1 MAREHSAAQCSA
13 PRRTAPHRRRATS
26 DPTRE
31 IARLAASLRIAA
43 SRIARL
49 RSMLQQQRRQQ
60 ADGQQQHNHGHQ
72 PAHPEA
78 PSTPRQPPA
87 DIAQPKH
94 PNARQRRSARRAAQW
109 WQNQQKCSS
118 LEKNLSS
125 PQPAR
130 ISRTTDEA
138 SPTFATTMPH
148 ADSAAPDDS
157 NRQHIVSAVRENIPQ
172 PAAAMQP
179 QPQPSPPMQ
188 PEQQLPP
195 AVPPAPPTLSD
206 APVDDAPAARLPEP
220 TGDGKRRAIEAPPGV
235 VLRSGAAP
243 AVGERK

>member
-1 MAREHSAAQCSA
+1 MASLSRAEHSAAQCSA

-125 PQPAR
+125 PQNQPYDRRSISHLCHNYAPR
-130 ISRTTDEA
+130 RLSRTRRQQQTA
-138 SPTFATTMPH
+138 YRLCSAGKHPAASSSHAASATAIASVLRCGPSNSYLQQYHPHPPHSPTLPSTMPPPL
-148 ADSAAPDDS
+148 ASQSPPATA
-157 NRQHIVSAVRENIPQ
+157 SAV
-172 PAAAMQP
+172 
-179 QPQPSPPMQ
+179 PSKPHQ
-188 PEQQLPP
+188 EWF
-195 AVPPAPPTLSD
+195 
-206 APVDDAPAARLPEP
+206 
-220 TGDGKRRAIEAPPGV
+220 
-235 VLRSGAAP
+235 
-243 AVGERK
+243 